1 MFEQQKRIDHNF
13 SDFLAYKDSGAPA
26 AAADFN
32 R

>member
-13 SDFLAYKDSGAPA
+13 SDVLAYKDSGAPA
-26 AAADFN
+26 AADFN